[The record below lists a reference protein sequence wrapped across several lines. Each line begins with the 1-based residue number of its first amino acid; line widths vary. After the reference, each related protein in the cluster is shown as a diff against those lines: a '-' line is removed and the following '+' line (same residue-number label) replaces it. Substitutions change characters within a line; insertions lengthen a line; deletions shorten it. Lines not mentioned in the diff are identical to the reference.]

1 MGHFAAQYDISSR
14 EQDVLAPWIAGRGM
28 RYIENELFISESTV
42 KSHLRSIYRKCNVHN
57 RDEIISLYQTN
68 AK

>member
-1 MGHFAAQYDISSR
+1 
-14 EQDVLAPWIAGRGM
+14 M

-42 KSHLRSIYRKCNVHN
+42 KSHLRSIYRKCDVHN

>member
-1 MGHFAAQYDISSR
+1 MGRFAAQYDISSR
-14 EQDVLAPWIAGRGM
+14 EQDVLALWIAGRGM

-42 KSHLRSIYRKCNVHN
+42 KSHLRSIYRKCDVHN